1 MVSNGEV
8 PSAPTPDDPG
18 RRHTSSTN
26 YGQEGRRP
34 TVLGKELILK
44 HNFRIMRF
52 TCAVVAG
59 PGPGV
64 AWAAAPCGL
73 RPGPQALPGGR
84 AAPGAQRPCPGHL
97 RTLSPGPPSHLRGPL
112 RAVAPAA
119 GPGPAAPAPGLPSP
133 RTPASG
139 WSTASSKP
147 ARCCHERK
155 RYLPVRWAAGVL
167 PPFRLLGRGAPDR
180 RARPASGDRKRPRL
194 TRGRGHQATR
204 LPRVSGSSIQ
214 SA

>member
-1 MVSNGEV
+1 MERRRVRLMTG
-8 PSAPTPDDPG
+8 G
-18 RRHTSSTN
+18 RHTSSTN

-34 TVLGKELILK
+34 TVLGKEVILK

-64 AWAAAPCGL
+64 AWAAAPCAL

-119 GPGPAAPAPGLPSP
+119 GPRARPPLLLGCRPLRLPP
-133 RTPASG
+133 RG
-139 WSTASSKP
+139 CSTASSKP
-147 ARCCHERK
+147 ARCSHERK
-155 RYLPVRWAAGVL
+155 RDLPVGWAASVL
-167 PPFRLLGRGAPDR
+167 LPFQLLGRELPTAELALLRGTE
-180 RARPASGDRKRPRL
+180 SGL
-194 TRGRGHQATR
+194 G
-204 LPRVSGSSIQ
+204 
-214 SA
+214 